1 MGRMIQIDMPM
12 PESCL
17 ECPLKYEAT
26 EGGSEYCCLLDKRV
40 GETYRYPTHRETW
53 MKEGLDERRLQD
65 CPLVEAVGGNET
77 TLFDVDATSWIK
89 SLDFTAPKTV
99 SELINELVAELGLS
113 EVKDESL

>member
-1 MGRMIQIDMPM
+1 MIQIDMPM

-26 EGGSEYCCLLDKRV
+26 EGGSEYCCLLDQRV

-65 CPLVEAVGGNET
+65 CPLREVEEWT
-77 TLFDVDATSWIK
+77 K
-89 SLDFTAPKTV
+89 
-99 SELINELVAELGLS
+99 
-113 EVKDESL
+113 